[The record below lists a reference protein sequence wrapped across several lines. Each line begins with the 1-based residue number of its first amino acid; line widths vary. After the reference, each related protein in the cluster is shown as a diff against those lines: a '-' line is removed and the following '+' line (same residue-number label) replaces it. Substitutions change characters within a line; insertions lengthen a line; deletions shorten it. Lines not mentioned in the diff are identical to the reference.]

1 MRPEDEA
8 LRLQNQLCFP
18 LYAATR
24 KVTGLYQPFLQ
35 PLGLTYTQ
43 YVAMLALWEE
53 DGVSVSALGERL
65 YLDSGTLTPLL
76 KKLEQRGLLTRQR
89 SAGDERVVVLRLTE
103 AGRALR
109 EQARGIPARVGACVP
124 LAPGDAV
131 TLYRLLHKILEMT
144 TACP

>member
-18 LYAATR
+18 LYAAAR

-53 DGVSVSALGERL
+53 DGVSVSALG
-65 YLDSGTLTPLL
+65 SGCIWT
-76 KKLEQRGLLTRQR
+76 
-89 SAGDERVVVLRLTE
+89 A
-103 AGRALR
+103 
-109 EQARGIPARVGACVP
+109 
-124 LAPGDAV
+124 AP
-131 TLYRLLHKILEMT
+131 
-144 TACP
+144 